1 MDLLTVCGIGI
12 GLSMDA
18 FAVSIS
24 CGLTIK
30 NLTKRNAFKIGAFFG
45 GFQAVMPV
53 IGWLAGL
60 KLRTLIGS
68 LDHWIAFGLLGIIG
82 VRMIHEAWKQ
92 EQEECRERSNPLA
105 TKRLLILSIATSI
118 DALAVGLSFALLDIS
133 IVIPVILIGLITFTI
148 SFFGVLGGRKLGCY
162 FRKKVEIAGGLILI
176 GIGLKI
182 LIQHIIDKI

>member
-1 MDLLTVCGIGI
+1 MDLITICGIGI

-30 NLTKRNAFKIGAFFG
+30 NLKKRNAFKIGAFFG
-45 GFQAVMPV
+45 SFQAVMPV

-60 KLRTLIGS
+60 NLRELISG
-68 LDHWIAFGLLGIIG
+68 LDHWVAFMLLLIVGA
-82 VRMIHEAWKQ
+82 RMIYEATRP
-92 EQEECRERSNPLA
+92 EYCERKIDPLKHK
-105 TKRLLILSIATSI
+105 TLLLLSVATSI
-118 DALAVGLSFALLDIS
+118 DALAVGLSFAFLNIS
-133 IVIPVILIGLITFTI
+133 IVLPVIIIGLITFSI
-148 SFFGVLGGRKLGCY
+148 SFFGVLGGKKIGCY

-182 LIQHIIDKI
+182 LVQHIVENI